1 MLPTTTTFNYTE
13 EAFLLS
19 SLQEVVKVWARGS
32 GQASFD
38 LQVTNGVA
46 DLKLGFRL
54 GHPADLHSEPAA
66 PPPPH
71 LNPQQVHHPYQDHFR
86 PHRRQ
91 KGPKRRERDR
101 KRAEMYQHRHH
112 PQKATP
118 AAVILPITGKL
129 LPVKK
134 LPPPPQIPPLPEG
147 SQAAGPAVSS
157 PPQPFQAV
165 TPPAAPNFPAAV
177 RPTKYASAV
186 SPNYVD
192 SNLAKKKL
200 FPPDAPPPDPHQVP
214 PSTSR
219 MKSYQKKEDDL
230 LSKLFSI

>member
-54 GHPADLHSEPAA
+54 GHPADLHSEPA

-71 LNPQQVHHPYQDHFR
+71 LNPQQVHHPNQDHFR

-101 KRAEMYQHRHH
+101 KRAEMYEHRHH

-118 AAVILPITGKL
+118 VAVLLPITGKL
-129 LPVKK
+129 LPVIKS
-134 LPPPPQIPPLPEG
+134 PPQTPPLPEG
-147 SQAAGPAVSS
+147 SQAAGPAACTQ
-157 PPQPFQAV
+157 PQPFQAV
-165 TPPAAPNFPAAV
+165 TPPAAPNLLAAV
-177 RPTKYASAV
+177 RPTKSEG
-186 SPNYVD
+186 SPRYVD
-192 SNLAKKKL
+192 SNIAKKKL
-200 FPPDAPPPDPHQVP
+200 FPTDPPPDSRQVD
-214 PSTSR
+214 PSASTFER
-219 MKSYQKKEDDL
+219 KSFQKKEDDL
-230 LSKLFSI
+230 WAKLFDIS